1 MANYRN
7 GLAVILGVLFAFALG
22 PVALADDVE
31 VLGVTFPQEKVVSGK
46 TLKLNGVSYRKA
58 MGLIKVY
65 VVGLYL
71 EQPTQSGEEVIRSE
85 QIKHLHFHYLTDK
98 ATAEKL
104 QEGFIAAMT
113 KCNPPELMTK
123 HAQRVTQYRSWLD
136 KDMAPGLTSTSTY
149 VPGEGLTLV
158 NQGQVKG
165 TIADPEFAQMYYRYN
180 FGEKA
185 NAKIRDGLLGL

>member
-1 MANYRN
+1 MLKYQTLIAAMLFLLT
-7 GLAVILGVLFAFALG
+7 GTLASAGE
-22 PVALADDVE
+22 VE
-31 VLGVTFPQEKVVSGK
+31 VLGVKFPEEKEIAGK

-58 MGLIKVY
+58 MGFIKVY
-65 VVGLYL
+65 AVGLYL
-71 EQPTQSGEEVIRSE
+71 EQPSKSGQEVIDSQ

-104 QEGFIAAMT
+104 QEGFEKAIT
-113 KCNPPELMTK
+113 NCNPPELVAK
-123 HAQRVTQYRSWLD
+123 HEAQIEKYKNCLD

-158 NQGQVKG
+158 YQGQVKG
-165 TIADPEFAQMYYRYN
+165 TFTDPEFIQMYYRYN

>member
-1 MANYRN
+1 MSKYVSVVVVMLFLLVGTMASA
-7 GLAVILGVLFAFALG
+7 GE
-22 PVALADDVE
+22 VE
-31 VLGVTFPQEKVVSGK
+31 VLGVKFPEEKEIAGK

-58 MGLIKVY
+58 MGFIKVY
-65 VVGLYL
+65 AVGLYL
-71 EQPTQSGEEVIRSE
+71 EQPSKSGQEVIDSQ

-104 QEGFIAAMT
+104 QEGFLKAIT
-113 KCNPPELMTK
+113 KCNPPELVAK
-123 HAQRVTQYRSWLD
+123 HEAQIEKYKNWLD

-158 NQGQVKG
+158 YQGQVKG
-165 TIADPEFAQMYYRYN
+165 TFTDPEFIQMYYRYN

>member
-1 MANYRN
+1 MSKYISIVAVTLFLLVGTMASA
-7 GLAVILGVLFAFALG
+7 GE
-22 PVALADDVE
+22 VE
-31 VLGVTFPQEKVVSGK
+31 VLGVKFPEEKVIAGK

-58 MGLIKVY
+58 LGFIKVY
-65 VVGLYL
+65 AVGFYL
-71 EQPTQSGEEVIRSE
+71 EHPSKNGQEVIDSD
-85 QIKHLHFHYLTDK
+85 QVKHLDFHYLTDK

-104 QEGFIAAMT
+104 QEGFLKAMT
-113 KCNPPELMTK
+113 KCNPPELVAK
-123 HAQRVTQYRSWLD
+123 HKDEIETYKSYLD

-158 NQGQVKG
+158 YQGQEKG
-165 TIADPEFAQMYYRYN
+165 TFTDPEFIQMYYRYN